1 MDPDEVRKAITP
13 QTRAIMLVHLL
24 GNPCDMDAICSI
36 AKEHDLIVIEDS
48 CEAHG
53 AEWHGKKVGSFGDLA
68 TFSFF
73 YSHHISTIEGGMVLT
88 SREEYAELARAI
100 RAFGW
105 IRDLR
110 DRGSIAAQYPEI
122 DAKYLF
128 TGMGYNLRPTE
139 IQGAFGIHQID
150 KLDRFIESRQVN
162 SDYWAK
168 RLRPHSR
175 FISVHSEQPDTRHV
189 WFGYQLTVDPDAPFT
204 RGELTD
210 FLQSKNVETRPV
222 MSGNMAEQPV
232 MEAYAH
238 RVQGDLPT
246 SRVIMRNSFYFGNH
260 HEVGPEQRAAI
271 GDYLDEFF
279 GRYASP

>member
-1 MDPDEVRKAITP
+1 MGSKVRRFEDAFAKYIGADPAVIMHSGSSANLVALSVLASPEVTDRLGPGPEIITPAVTWATTVYPIINLGFLPVFVDVDAHTFNMDPDEVRKAITP

-88 SREEYAELARAI
+88 SREECAELARAI

-110 DRGSIAAQYPEI
+110 DRDSIAAQYPEI

-128 TGMGYNLRPTE
+128 RGIGYHLRPTE
-139 IQGAFGIHQID
+139 IQGAFGIH
-150 KLDRFIESRQVN
+150 
-162 SDYWAK
+162 
-168 RLRPHSR
+168 
-175 FISVHSEQPDTRHV
+175 
-189 WFGYQLTVDPDAPFT
+189 
-204 RGELTD
+204 
-210 FLQSKNVETRPV
+210 
-222 MSGNMAEQPV
+222 
-232 MEAYAH
+232 
-238 RVQGDLPT
+238 
-246 SRVIMRNSFYFGNH
+246 
-260 HEVGPEQRAAI
+260 
-271 GDYLDEFF
+271 
-279 GRYASP
+279 